1 MVDEFFED
9 LEVAMVRIEGGLFL
23 SKLSLDFRDSSNLL
37 LRLSF
42 NKVSL
47 IRALLFDIV
56 AENLLLSIGY
66 HNSRK
71 LLILLPHRAIQNLTF
86 QYETPCTKLVQLKIV
101 KKHFFKNQWTLLS

>member
-1 MVDEFFED
+1 MADEFFED
-9 LEVAMVRIEGGLFL
+9 LEVAMVRMEGGLFL

-56 AENLLLSIGY
+56 AENFLKPLGY
-66 HNSRK
+66 QNLRK
-71 LLILLPHRAIQNLTF
+71 LLILLPQRAIKNLTL
-86 QYETPCTKLVQLKIV
+86 QYETPSTKLVQLKIV
-101 KKHFFKNQWTLLS
+101 KKHFF

>member
-1 MVDEFFED
+1 MECLLGVLGVVDEFFED

-56 AENLLLSIGY
+56 AENLLLSIGVVRLRELKQ
-66 HNSRK
+66 HIGRK
-71 LLILLPHRAIQNLTF
+71 MKSVLFER
-86 QYETPCTKLVQLKIV
+86 
-101 KKHFFKNQWTLLS
+101 

>member
-9 LEVAMVRIEGGLFL
+9 LEVAMERIEGGLFL

-37 LRLSF
+37 FRLSF

-56 AENLLLSIGY
+56 AENLLLSIG
-66 HNSRK
+66 
-71 LLILLPHRAIQNLTF
+71 
-86 QYETPCTKLVQLKIV
+86 VV
-101 KKHFFKNQWTLLS
+101 

>member
-56 AENLLLSIGY
+56 TENLLLSIGVVRLRELKQHIGINMNY
-66 HNSRK
+66 VLFESKYSCNK
-71 LLILLPHRAIQNLTF
+71 ITTTQIQI
-86 QYETPCTKLVQLKIV
+86 PCQ
-101 KKHFFKNQWTLLS
+101 N

>member
-1 MVDEFFED
+1 MGVLGVVDEFFED
-9 LEVAMVRIEGGLFL
+9 LEVAIVRIEGGLFL

-56 AENLLLSIGY
+56 AENLLLSIGVVSLRELKQHIGRNMNY
-66 HNSRK
+66 VLNSS
-71 LLILLPHRAIQNLTF
+71 AIDSDFIIYIAPL
-86 QYETPCTKLVQLKIV
+86 CI
-101 KKHFFKNQWTLLS
+101 TLRIKT

>member
-1 MVDEFFED
+1 MGVLGVVDEFFED

-47 IRALLFDIV
+47 IKALLFDIV
-56 AENLLLSIGY
+56 AENLLLSIGVV
-66 HNSRK
+66 R
-71 LLILLPHRAIQNLTF
+71 LR
-86 QYETPCTKLVQLKIV
+86 ELKQHIGRNMNYV
-101 KKHFFKNQWTLLS
+101 LFES

>member
-47 IRALLFDIV
+47 IKALLFDIV
-56 AENLLLSIGY
+56 AENLLLSIGVVRLRELKQHIGINMNY
-66 HNSRK
+66 VLFESKYSCNK
-71 LLILLPHRAIQNLTF
+71 ITTTQIQI
-86 QYETPCTKLVQLKIV
+86 PCQ
-101 KKHFFKNQWTLLS
+101 N

>member
-1 MVDEFFED
+1 MECLLGVLGVVDEFFED

-56 AENLLLSIGY
+56 AENFLKPLGY
-66 HNSRK
+66 QNLRK
-71 LLILLPHRAIQNLTF
+71 LLIPLPHRAPLRILHYNMRH
-86 QYETPCTKLVQLKIV
+86 PVPNWI
-101 KKHFFKNQWTLLS
+101 N